1 MGATLSASAWLGCGV
16 EWGFS
21 LDPRRCE
28 NTWRRW
34 ILVMTSKNFSHWFA
48 VTKYHIL
55 GDVMYGLGSTV
66 SRVNSIVIALCS
78 DRWR

>member
-1 MGATLSASAWLGCGV
+1 MGATLSASAWLGYGV

-28 NTWRRW
+28 NKWRRW

-48 VTKYHIL
+48 VIK
-55 GDVMYGLGSTV
+55 V
-66 SRVNSIVIALCS
+66 SYSRGCNVRPGEYSQ
-78 DRWR
+78 